1 MSTRPVAPD
10 PARLEAAVHGG
21 RLELVASPHLKGPD
35 STARIMWT
43 VVATL
48 VPVVLVATWSFGFAA
63 LLVIGAATLGAVGT
77 ERLFGGRDAVADG
90 SAAITGLLLG
100 LTLPAGIPLWMAA
113 LGGAFGLGFGKLLF
127 GGLGQNVFNPALVG
141 RAFLQ
146 AAFPIALTTWP
157 VPRQGLGTWVG
168 DTFAVPLLSG
178 GGGARARPTPRG
190 QQVLDQGTP
199 PLR

>member
-1 MSTRPVAPD
+1 MSTRSATPE
-10 PARLEAAVHGG
+10 PARLEAAVRGG
-21 RLELVASPHLKGPD
+21 RLELVASPHLKAPD

-48 VPVVLVATWSFGFAA
+48 VPLVAMAAWSFGVSA

-77 ERLFGGRDAVADG
+77 ERLLGKRGAVGDG

-100 LTLPAGIPLWMAA
+100 LTLPASVPFWIVF
-113 LGGAFGLGFGKLLF
+113 LGGAVGIGFGKLLF

-146 AAFPIALTTWP
+146 AAFPIALTT
-157 VPRQGLGTWVG
+157 
-168 DTFAVPLLSG
+168 
-178 GGGARARPTPRG
+178 
-190 QQVLDQGTP
+190 
-199 PLR
+199 